1 MQIRS
6 WSYDD
11 SKSMETETY
20 REMKSTF
27 FFFFRSRNELFYSL
41 ANLEI
46 SYRLTDQWDVLTSFL
61 E

>member
-1 MQIRS
+1 MTAKVWRLKHIEKR
-6 WSYDD
+6 
-11 SKSMETETY
+11 
-20 REMKSTF
+20 RVLF